1 MTGSERATG
10 IGLLAFATLNGV
22 IARATHYLQGVPF
35 RGSDLWSSAVF
46 QTSLSIVWTVVAFI
60 IMFGATRLKL
70 RNHWWVG
77 GALLA
82 AVVAK
87 LFSVDLEGI
96 GTVARIVSF
105 VVVGGLIIVTGYVSP
120 LPPKEQAPP
129 SK

>member
-1 MTGSERATG
+1 MAVCS
-10 IGLLAFATLNGV
+10 LC
-22 IARATHYLQGVPF
+22 
-35 RGSDLWSSAVF
+35 LWSSAVF

-82 AVVAK
+82 AVVTK

-105 VVVGGLIIVTGYVSP
+105 VVVGGLIIVIGYVSP
-120 LPPKEQAPP
+120 LPPKEQARPAE
-129 SK
+129 